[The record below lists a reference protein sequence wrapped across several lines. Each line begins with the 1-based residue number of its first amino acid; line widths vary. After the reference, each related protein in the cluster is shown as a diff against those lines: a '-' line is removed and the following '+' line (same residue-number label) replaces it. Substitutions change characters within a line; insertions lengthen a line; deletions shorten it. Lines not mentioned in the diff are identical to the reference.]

1 VIPISKPLLT
11 QEERDAVI
19 EVLDSGMLIQGK
31 RVSQFEEEFA
41 EFCGVQYAIATSSG
55 TTALQAAFMAHGVSA
70 GDEVITTP
78 FTFIASANAIQFV
91 GARPVFVDIRPDTY
105 ALDPDQIEAA
115 ITERTRAIL
124 PVHLY
129 GCMADMPAIMDIA
142 SRHELAVIED
152 ACQAHGAGIGDRKAG
167 SFTTGCFSFY
177 PSKNITT
184 GEGGIITTNDANI
197 ARRCRLIRNH
207 GMDEQYL
214 HEMVG
219 YNFRMTDLQAAIGLV
234 QMGRLA
240 EFNAKRI
247 ANAAYLTKHL
257 EGVVAPAVPPNYRHV
272 FHQYTIR
279 VPDGR
284 RDELSAGLTARGIA
298 SRVYYP
304 LPVHQQPYYQRLGY
318 NQSLPE
324 AERASE
330 EVLSLPVH
338 PSLTADELASIAE
351 AVNDIL

>member
-1 VIPISKPLLT
+1 MIPISRPLLT
-11 QEERDAVI
+11 AEERDAVV
-19 EVLDSGMLIQGK
+19 EVLDSGMLIQGR
-31 RVSQFEEEFA
+31 RVGQFEQEFA
-41 EFCGVQYAIATSSG
+41 AFCGVRHAVATSSG
-55 TTALQAAFMAHGVSA
+55 TTALQAAFMAHRIGP
-70 GDEVITTP
+70 GDEVITTS

-91 GARPVFVDIRPDTY
+91 GARPVFVDIDPITY
-105 ALDPDQIEAA
+105 ALDPNQLESAV
-115 ITERTRAIL
+115 TERTRAIL

-142 SRHELAVIED
+142 ARHNLIVIED
-152 ACQAHGAGIGDRKAG
+152 ACQAHGASIGEKKAG

-184 GEGGIITTNDANI
+184 AEGGIITTDDDDI

-234 QMGRLA
+234 QMRKLG

-247 ANAAYLTKHL
+247 ANAAYLSARL
-257 EGVVAPAVPPNYRHV
+257 EGVTPPAVPAGYRHV
-272 FHQYTIR
+272 FHQYTVR
-279 VPDGR
+279 VPGR
-284 RDELSAGLTARGIA
+284 MRDVLSVGLAERGIA

-304 LPVHQQPYYQRLGY
+304 LPVHRQPYYRRLGY
-318 NQSLPE
+318 DQSLPE
-324 AERASE
+324 AERASS

-338 PSLTADELASIAE
+338 PALTGDELASIVE
-351 AVNDIL
+351 AVNEIL